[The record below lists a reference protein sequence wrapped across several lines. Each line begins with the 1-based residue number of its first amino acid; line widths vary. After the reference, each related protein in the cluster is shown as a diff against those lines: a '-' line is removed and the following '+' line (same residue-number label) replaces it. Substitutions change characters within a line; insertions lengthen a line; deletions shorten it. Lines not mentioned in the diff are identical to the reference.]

1 MQYVFSRWDYSGE
14 EPSPPQYSLY
24 TLLSLKQTFLAS
36 AVLLAVHLLVLV
48 FAKLLTSTEFKGRGD
63 YTNKILHIIENSNY
77 ATPYVDWDEGE
88 HSTEEYRMRFL
99 ATVKEM
105 ALTLTINA
113 ISSVVMVVPLWYT
126 GDLKTKTFTNLIHSV
141 KHFSPSN

>member
-1 MQYVFSRWDYSGE
+1 M
-14 EPSPPQYSLY
+14 
-24 TLLSLKQTFLAS
+24 KQTFLAS

-48 FAKLLTSTEFKGRGD
+48 LAKLLTSTEFKSRGD

-88 HSTEEYRMRFL
+88 HSTEDYRMRFS

-126 GDLKTKTFTNLIHSV
+126 GDLKT
-141 KHFSPSN
+141 